1 MNSQQAKRSLL
12 GLLISL
18 LIHGA
23 IVGALL
29 WNWHKPSEAASNA
42 TGETSTTISMEMIQ
56 GMRVEEPAPEPEPE
70 PQQAEPEPE
79 KQEVVADPTKKPE
92 PEKKKEPEKK
102 PEKPIEK
109 PKPKPKEKPKE
120 KPKNEVKAEKAVEMP
135 KSLPIGDKNINSTA
149 TANSK
154 ATTTGQS
161 GANGV
166 QGGSGTNTDELNAY
180 RAAIR
185 REIER
190 LKRYPARAK
199 MMRKQGVV
207 SVSFSVGADG
217 SLSGER
223 VTNSSGDESLDN
235 AALEAVRSERPVG
248 PKPAGFTSSVSVPIS
263 FTIQ

>member
-1 MNSQQAKRSLL
+1 MNSQQTKRSLL

-18 LIHGA
+18 LIHGS
-23 IVGALL
+23 ILGALF
-29 WNWHKPSEAASNA
+29 WNWHTPHEAASDA
-42 TGETSTTISMEMIQ
+42 PGEISTTISMEMIQ
-56 GMRVEEPAPEPEPE
+56 GMRVEEPTPEPEPE
-70 PQQAEPEPE
+70 PQQVE
-79 KQEVVADPTKKPE
+79 PE

-120 KPKNEVKAEKAVEMP
+120 KPKNEVKTEKPVEMP
-135 KSLPIGDKNINSTA
+135 KNLPIGDKNINSTA

-154 ATTTGQS
+154 ATTTGQP
-161 GANGV
+161 GTNGV
-166 QGGSGTNTDELNAY
+166 QGGSGANTDELNAY

-190 LKRYPARAK
+190 HKRYPARAK
-199 MMRKQGVV
+199 MMRKQGIV
-207 SVSFSVGADG
+207 SVSFSVGTDG

-235 AALEAVRSERPVG
+235 AALEAVRSARPVG

>member
-1 MNSQQAKRSLL
+1 MNSQQTKRSLL

-18 LIHGA
+18 LIHGS
-23 IVGALL
+23 ILGALF
-29 WNWHKPSEAASNA
+29 WNWHTPHEAASDA
-42 TGETSTTISMEMIQ
+42 PGEISTTISMEMIQ
-56 GMRVEEPAPEPEPE
+56 GMRVEEPTPEPEPE
-70 PQQAEPEPE
+70 PQQVEPEPE
-79 KQEVVADPTKKPE
+79 KHDIVEDPTT
-92 PEKKKEPEKK
+92 
-102 PEKPIEK
+102 
-109 PKPKPKEKPKE
+109 KPKPKEKPKE
-120 KPKNEVKAEKAVEMP
+120 KPKNEVKTEKPVEMP
-135 KSLPIGDKNINSTA
+135 KNLPIGDKNINSTA

-154 ATTTGQS
+154 ATTTGQP
-161 GANGV
+161 GTNGV

-190 LKRYPARAK
+190 HKRYPARAK

-207 SVSFSVGADG
+207 SVSFSVSSDG

-235 AALEAVRSERPVG
+235 AALEAVRSARPVG
-248 PKPAGFTSSVSVPIS
+248 PKPAGFASSVSVPIS

>member
-1 MNSQQAKRSLL
+1 MNSQQTKRSLL

-18 LIHGA
+18 LIHGS
-23 IVGALL
+23 ILGALF
-29 WNWHKPSEAASNA
+29 WNWHTPHEVASDA
-42 TGETSTTISMEMIQ
+42 PGEISTTISMEMIQ
-56 GMRVEEPAPEPEPE
+56 GMRVEEPTPERKPE
-70 PQQAEPEPE
+70 PQQVEPETE
-79 KQEVVADPTKKPE
+79 KQNIVEDPTKKPE
-92 PEKKKEPEKK
+92 PRKKKESEKK

-120 KPKNEVKAEKAVEMP
+120 KPKNEVKTEKPVGMP
-135 KSLPIGDKNINSTA
+135 KNLPIGDKNINSTA

-154 ATTTGQS
+154 AMTTGQS

-166 QGGSGTNTDELNAY
+166 QGGSGTNTDERNAY

-190 LKRYPARAK
+190 HKRYPTRAK

-207 SVSFSVGADG
+207 SVSFSVSSDG

-235 AALEAVRSERPVG
+235 AALEAVRSARPVG
-248 PKPAGFTSSVSVPIS
+248 PKPAGFASSVSVPIS

>member
-1 MNSQQAKRSLL
+1 MN
-12 GLLISL
+12 
-18 LIHGA
+18 
-23 IVGALL
+23 
-29 WNWHKPSEAASNA
+29 
-42 TGETSTTISMEMIQ
+42 
-56 GMRVEEPAPEPEPE
+56 
-70 PQQAEPEPE
+70 
-79 KQEVVADPTKKPE
+79 
-92 PEKKKEPEKK
+92 KKEARTLIKERRMNLSKEYIDVASDKIFEKLLQNEDFK
-102 PEKPIEK
+102 NAKIVMSYMDF
-109 PKPKPKEKPKE
+109 
-120 KPKNEVKAEKAVEMP
+120 KNEVKTEKPVEMP

-154 ATTTGQS
+154 ATTTGQL
-161 GANGV
+161 GTNGV

-190 LKRYPARAK
+190 HKRYPARAK

-207 SVSFSVGADG
+207 SVSFSVSSDG

-235 AALEAVRSERPVG
+235 AALEAVRSARPVG
-248 PKPAGFTSSVSVPIS
+248 PKPAGFASSVSVPIS

>member
-42 TGETSTTISMEMIQ
+42 TGEISTTISMEMIQ
-56 GMRVEEPAPEPEPE
+56 GMRVEEQAPEPEPE
-70 PQQAEPEPE
+70 PQQVEPEPE
-79 KQEVVADPTKKPE
+79 KQDIVEDPTKKPE

-109 PKPKPKEKPKE
+109 PKPKPKEKP
-120 KPKNEVKAEKAVEMP
+120 VEMP
-135 KSLPIGDKNINSTA
+135 KNLPIGDKNINSTA

-154 ATTTGQS
+154 ATTTGQP
-161 GANGV
+161 GTNGV

-190 LKRYPARAK
+190 HKRYPARAK

-207 SVSFSVGADG
+207 SVSFSVSSDG

-235 AALEAVRSERPVG
+235 AALEAVRSARPVG
-248 PKPAGFTSSVSVPIS
+248 PKPAGFASSVSVPIS

>member
-1 MNSQQAKRSLL
+1 MNSQQTKRSLL

-18 LIHGA
+18 LVHGS
-23 IVGALL
+23 ILGALF
-29 WNWHKPSEAASNA
+29 WNWHTPSEAASNA
-42 TGETSTTISMEMIQ
+42 PGEISTTISMEMIQ
-56 GMRVEEPAPEPEPE
+56 GMRMEEPAPEPEPE
-70 PQQAEPEPE
+70 PLQAEPEPE

-120 KPKNEVKAEKAVEMP
+120 KPKNEVKTEKPVEMP

-154 ATTTGQS
+154 AMTTGQP
-161 GANGV
+161 GTNGV
-166 QGGSGTNTDELNAY
+166 QGDSGTNTDELNAY

-190 LKRYPARAK
+190 HKRYPARAK

-235 AALEAVRSERPVG
+235 AALEAVRSARPVG
-248 PKPAGFTSSVSVPIS
+248 SKPAGFASSVSVPIS

>member
-1 MNSQQAKRSLL
+1 MNSQQTKRSLL

-18 LIHGA
+18 LVHGS
-23 IVGALL
+23 ILGALF
-29 WNWHKPSEAASNA
+29 WNWHTPHEAASNA
-42 TGETSTTISMEMIQ
+42 PGEISTTISMEMIQ

-79 KQEVVADPTKKPE
+79 KQEVVSDPTKKPE

-109 PKPKPKEKPKE
+109 PKPKEKPKE

-135 KSLPIGDKNINSTA
+135 KNLPIGDKNINSTA

-154 ATTTGQS
+154 ATTTGQP
-161 GANGV
+161 GTNGI
-166 QGGSGTNTDELNAY
+166 QGGSGANTDEHNAY

-190 LKRYPARAK
+190 HKRYPARAK
-199 MMRKQGVV
+199 MMRKQGIVT
-207 SVSFSVGADG
+207 VSFSIGADG
-217 SLSGER
+217 SISGASIAK
-223 VTNSSGDESLDN
+223 SSGAEDLDN
-235 AALEAVRSERPVG
+235 AALSAVNSARSIG
-248 PKPAGFTSSVSVPIS
+248 PRPAGMEASISVPIS
-263 FTIQ
+263 FKIN